1 MRKRHLLK
9 KAGTSLIAAALM
21 LSCTASAYAQ
31 EKESGAAEDAL
42 EAADV
47 IDITKKGSITIYK
60 YDMTSA
66 EAAGVYTEGSH
77 QATGEADPALQEMMS
92 PYAVE
97 GVEFSY
103 LRCGDI
109 ETYSYNGGAAVKLVY
124 EIPEELRRILGLKE
138 ADAVSMSDENV
149 SSQCLHTGVWHYTSQ
164 QLNDALKN

>member
-42 EAADV
+42 EASDV

-66 EAAGVYTEGSH
+66 EAAGYIRK
-77 QATGEADPALQEMMS
+77 
-92 PYAVE
+92 AVIRQP
-97 GVEFSY
+97 V
-103 LRCGDI
+103 
-109 ETYSYNGGAAVKLVY
+109 
-124 EIPEELRRILGLKE
+124 RRIR
-138 ADAVSMSDENV
+138 
-149 SSQCLHTGVWHYTSQ
+149 HYRR
-164 QLNDALKN
+164 